1 MTADTY
7 TSSIGILQQGTGNNN
22 NSWGTL
28 LNAGLQVADDA
39 IAGRLDSTVTGGT
52 LDLSG
57 TPPPAGPSQ
66 ARYAYLFFSGILTS
80 NQTVIVP
87 NLSKFWFIQNG
98 TTGAFSFFVKTTGG
112 AAIQIPQGSL
122 KRVFCYTAGS
132 GSLVREDF
140 YEIGELKDFALA
152 TVPNGYL
159 ECGGAAY
166 SRTNYPD
173 LFAKISTTWGLGT
186 GGDVTTFGVPNLKD
200 TGRFRRSRTG
210 SVAVGTYQ
218 ANQNLAHTHTGT
230 ATGTTD
236 ATGTDH
242 THGVSITSG
251 GQSATHTHTASNN
264 ANFVGANH
272 AAFNLAGG
280 ATDIPNSTLNMQ
292 SVTTGVNSV
301 DHTHLVSGNTG
312 GQSANHTHTFASG
325 TFTTASSGA
334 SEARPEAAVV
344 LSCIRY

>member
-28 LNAGLQVADDA
+28 LNAGLQVVDDA
-39 IAGRLDSTVTGGT
+39 IGGVLSSAVTGGT

-57 TPPPAGPSQ
+57 SPPPAGPSQ
-66 ARYAYLFFSGILTS
+66 VRHSQLLFAGVLTS
-80 NQTVIVP
+80 NQTIIVP
-87 NLSKFWFIQNG
+87 NLPKKWLIRNG
-98 TTGAFSFFVKTTGG
+98 TSGAFSLFVKTPGG
-112 AAIQIPQGSL
+112 AHVTQIPQGDV
-122 KRVFCYTAGS
+122 KEVFCDGADGVYRVDFKSIGMAADFFTAS
-132 GSLVREDF
+132 
-140 YEIGELKDFALA
+140 
-152 TVPNGYL
+152 VPAGFL
-159 ECGGAAY
+159 ECDGAAY

-173 LFAKISTTWGLGT
+173 LFAVIGTTWGLGT

-236 ATGTDH
+236 QTGTDH
-242 THGVSITSG
+242 THAFSGTTG

-264 ANFVGANH
+264 VNFVGANH
-272 AAFNLAGG
+272 AAYNLTGG
-280 ATDIPNSTLNMQ
+280 PTDIPNTALNMQ
-292 SVTTGVNSV
+292 GVTTGANSV
-301 DHTHLVSGNTG
+301 DHTHSFSGSTG
-312 GQSANHTHTFASG
+312 GISANHTHTFTSG
-325 TFTTASSGA
+325 VFTTASSGGT
-334 SEARPEAAVV
+334 EARPEAAVV